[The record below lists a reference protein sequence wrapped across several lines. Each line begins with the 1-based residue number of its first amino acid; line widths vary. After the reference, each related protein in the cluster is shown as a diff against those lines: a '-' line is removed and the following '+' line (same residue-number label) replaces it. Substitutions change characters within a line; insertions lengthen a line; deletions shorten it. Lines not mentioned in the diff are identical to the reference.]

1 MSNALLEFHRPGPPL
16 TSTEACRKRSPRGQY
31 IGVNEK
37 GIKQWVETVV
47 GFWVC
52 SPLGARCDL
61 CTDLLLAAVREEIL
75 TLLNRIFFFFQLP
88 EATQHKPVVKVIG
101 DLGEGMPKRNNK
113 TRTNPELSNCKNCR
127 GFAVFCSQPG
137 GFFNN

>member
-1 MSNALLEFHRPGPPL
+1 MH
-16 TSTEACRKRSPRGQY
+16 RSPVSSSEGRDTY
-31 IGVNEK
+31 IA
-37 GIKQWVETVV
+37 KQ
-47 GFWVC
+47 
-52 SPLGARCDL
+52 D
-61 CTDLLLAAVREEIL
+61 
-75 TLLNRIFFFFQLP
+75 FFFFQLP